1 MPILAGWISIGN
13 RWFRATKLQRWILK
27 NFPLNT
33 SFFHVLLIF
42 TDLLVNNRVQHPLA
56 PESVLKQNFNETRTL
71 SLNYNQTNIAI
82 SYTCSNFIYP
92 DNNTFFYKMDGVD
105 EEWIDA
111 NNRKTGGLQ

>member
-1 MPILAGWISIGN
+1 MQPDAPFLSAGMI
-13 RWFRATKLQRWILK
+13 
-27 NFPLNT
+27 
-33 SFFHVLLIF
+33 

-111 NNRKTGGLQ
+111 NNRKTVYSSKSAWALVNSGITAITS